1 MENIEVI
8 DKDKY
13 NEILSN
19 IKNKIITSNILTKE
33 ELDILNDYI
42 LSNNV
47 KNKVLEE
54 TSNAWK
60 EFAESGLLL
69 YLNEYIV
76 DKLGYVIKPLSEDY
90 KNIRPISISNT
101 EAQKENRLIM
111 RFIKEYYNKD
121 TFELVFKCPKCNKTT
136 FKIDCSPL
144 ANHQYKFNPII
155 YTIKENLK
163 YPLYCTLCNINVIEE
178 ILDGYKKG

>member
-47 KNKVLEE
+47 KNKILDE

-60 EFAESGLLL
+60 KFVESGLLL
-69 YLNEYIV
+69 YLNEYLI

-90 KNIRPISISNT
+90 RNIRPIMVDFNI
-101 EAQKENRLIM
+101 ELEEKKLIL
-111 RFIKEYYNKD
+111 RFIKEHYDRESNKI
-121 TFELVFKCPKCNKTT
+121 LFKCPKGNKSSYI
-136 FKIDCSPL
+136 IDCIDKPKFDHVI
-144 ANHQYKFNPII
+144 AN
-155 YTIKENLK
+155 IKEYFIK
-163 YPLYCTLCNINVIEE
+163 KPYYCTLCYINPVEE
-178 ILDGYKKG
+178 ILNEYKRQPE